1 MYLSKREKLL
11 LTLLMNQPSG
21 VTVSFLIEKLDVSR
35 RTVYRELSNAEE
47 TLDNFGLKL
56 VKDAKGYII
65 VGDKANLD
73 KLRNSI
79 SEKKLLDDFSKKQRQ
94 RILIIKLLLAEDELK
109 IDGLAI
115 DLGVSASTIQSD
127 LQPIEQ
133 MFQEYKIEVERR
145 KSLGIIAHAD
155 EISLRLIISG
165 LISIEFNE
173 FNFFRLFDEANNI
186 IEERYHSLSN
196 VFLEVIDQKAL
207 EISFKS
213 IRQYEKFRF
222 DEVTDTQLQN
232 LIILLAL
239 TAMRIK
245 DGHTIKY
252 QDNKIKQKR
261 EKNKV
266 LAEYL
271 LDELTLQY
279 SNFIVT
285 EEEINFLTS
294 QIEGLNVPLKHEFS
308 ESYDINLIYK
318 TRELIRSV
326 SDEMNRDLRE
336 DKTLYNDLLAH
347 INASLSR
354 DQSPI
359 YKKSN
364 PLLDKIYYEF
374 TELSHVVEKHLK
386 RLFLDI
392 DFHANDVLYIVIH
405 FASAFERT
413 AEINDLSIL
422 IVCSSGV
429 GTAKILESRLVKNI
443 PEINAVDIST
453 VSNLYKHNFEEY
465 DLILSTIF
473 LNGFEQEYKVVTPL
487 IMDDEMENIKT
498 ITAQKI
504 SHKQSHR
511 KVVSRNTNTIQSLDQ
526 FDEFNNFYRRTS
538 IINAILHSFNVKT
551 IKNKPSI
558 RDMLEYICSNLE
570 EEVILEQEPVVQK
583 LERRLNQAPIGIPD
597 TQMALFHC
605 IDSGIKQPFFSIYDL
620 EEPINIQDMSHSNM
634 KLTRVLLMLGPE
646 PIDEMAQEILG
657 TISGSIVENQSN
669 LQLFNEGSREVL
681 EQFISQLFLSILKN

>member
-65 VGDKANLD
+65 SGDKENLD

-127 LQPIEQ
+127 LQSIEQ

-336 DKTLYNDLLAH
+336 DKALYNDLLAH

-386 RLFLDI
+386 RLCLDI

-498 ITAQKI
+498 IIAQKI

-657 TISGSIVENQSN
+657 TISGSIVENQFN

>member
-127 LQPIEQ
+127 LQSIEQ

-145 KSLGIIAHAD
+145 KSFGIIAHAD

-336 DKTLYNDLLAH
+336 DKALYNDLLAH

-498 ITAQKI
+498 IIAQKI

-657 TISGSIVENQSN
+657 TISGSIVENQFN

>member
-47 TLDNFGLKL
+47 TLNNFGLKL

-65 VGDKANLD
+65 SGDKENLD

-127 LQPIEQ
+127 LQSIEQ

-245 DGHTIKY
+245 GGHTIKY

-336 DKTLYNDLLAH
+336 DKALYNDLLAH

-498 ITAQKI
+498 IIAQKI
-504 SHKQSHR
+504 SYKQSHR

>member
-65 VGDKANLD
+65 SGDKENLD

-127 LQPIEQ
+127 LQSIEQ

-145 KSLGIIAHAD
+145 KSFGIIAHAD

-336 DKTLYNDLLAH
+336 DKALYNDLLAH

-443 PEINAVDIST
+443 PEINAIDIST

-498 ITAQKI
+498 IIAQKV

-657 TISGSIVENQSN
+657 TISGSIVENQFN

>member
-65 VGDKANLD
+65 VGDKENLD

-127 LQPIEQ
+127 LQSIEQ

-145 KSLGIIAHAD
+145 KSFGIIAHAD

-336 DKTLYNDLLAH
+336 DKALYNDLLAH

-498 ITAQKI
+498 IIAQKI
-504 SHKQSHR
+504 SYKQSHR

-657 TISGSIVENQSN
+657 TISGSIVENQFN

>member
-127 LQPIEQ
+127 LQSIEQ

-145 KSLGIIAHAD
+145 KSFGIIAHAD

-336 DKTLYNDLLAH
+336 DKALYNDLLAH

-498 ITAQKI
+498 IIAQKV

-657 TISGSIVENQSN
+657 TISGSIVENQFN

>member
-47 TLDNFGLKL
+47 TLNNFGLKL

-65 VGDKANLD
+65 SGDKENLD

-127 LQPIEQ
+127 LQSIEQ

-336 DKTLYNDLLAH
+336 DKALYNDLLAH

-498 ITAQKI
+498 IIAQKV

>member
-47 TLDNFGLKL
+47 TLNNFGLKL

-65 VGDKANLD
+65 SGDKENLD

-127 LQPIEQ
+127 LQSIEQ

-245 DGHTIKY
+245 GGHTIKY

-336 DKTLYNDLLAH
+336 DKALYNDLLAH
-347 INASLSR
+347 ITASLSR

-498 ITAQKI
+498 IIAQKI
-504 SHKQSHR
+504 SYKQSHR

-570 EEVILEQEPVVQK
+570 EEIILEQEPVVQK

>member
-65 VGDKANLD
+65 SGDKENLD

-127 LQPIEQ
+127 LQSIEQ

-498 ITAQKI
+498 IIAQKI

-657 TISGSIVENQSN
+657 TISGSIVENQFN

>member
-65 VGDKANLD
+65 SGDKENLD

-127 LQPIEQ
+127 LQSIEQ

-413 AEINDLSIL
+413 AEINDLSVL

-498 ITAQKI
+498 IIAQKI

-511 KVVSRNTNTIQSLDQ
+511 KVVSRNTNTIQSSDQ

-657 TISGSIVENQSN
+657 TISGSIVENQFN

>member
-47 TLDNFGLKL
+47 TLNNFGLKL

-65 VGDKANLD
+65 SGDKENLD

-127 LQPIEQ
+127 LQSIEQ

-245 DGHTIKY
+245 GGHTIKY

-336 DKTLYNDLLAH
+336 DKALYNDLLAH

-386 RLFLDI
+386 RLLLDI

-498 ITAQKI
+498 IIAQKI

>member
-336 DKTLYNDLLAH
+336 DKALYNDLLAH

-498 ITAQKI
+498 IIAQKV

-657 TISGSIVENQSN
+657 TISGSIVENQFN

>member
-65 VGDKANLD
+65 SGDKENLD

-127 LQPIEQ
+127 LQSIEQ

-145 KSLGIIAHAD
+145 KSFGIIAHAD

-336 DKTLYNDLLAH
+336 DKALYNDLLAH

-498 ITAQKI
+498 IIAQKV

>member
-1 MYLSKREKLL
+1 M
-11 LTLLMNQPSG
+11 
-21 VTVSFLIEKLDVSR
+21 
-35 RTVYRELSNAEE
+35 
-47 TLDNFGLKL
+47 
-56 VKDAKGYII
+56 
-65 VGDKANLD
+65 
-73 KLRNSI
+73 
-79 SEKKLLDDFSKKQRQ
+79 
-94 RILIIKLLLAEDELK
+94 
-109 IDGLAI
+109 
-115 DLGVSASTIQSD
+115 
-127 LQPIEQ
+127 
-133 MFQEYKIEVERR
+133 
-145 KSLGIIAHAD
+145 
-155 EISLRLIISG
+155 
-165 LISIEFNE
+165 
-173 FNFFRLFDEANNI
+173 
-186 IEERYHSLSN
+186 
-196 VFLEVIDQKAL
+196 
-207 EISFKS
+207 
-213 IRQYEKFRF
+213 
-222 DEVTDTQLQN
+222 
-232 LIILLAL
+232 
-239 TAMRIK
+239 
-245 DGHTIKY
+245 
-252 QDNKIKQKR
+252 
-261 EKNKV
+261 

-336 DKTLYNDLLAH
+336 DKALYNDLLAH

-498 ITAQKI
+498 IIAQKV

-657 TISGSIVENQSN
+657 TISGSIVENQFN

>member
-127 LQPIEQ
+127 LQSIEQ

-294 QIEGLNVPLKHEFS
+294 QIEGLNVPLKYEFS

-657 TISGSIVENQSN
+657 TISGSIVENQFN

>member
-65 VGDKANLD
+65 SGDKANLD

-127 LQPIEQ
+127 LQSIEQ

-336 DKTLYNDLLAH
+336 DKALYNDLLAH

-498 ITAQKI
+498 IIAQKI
-504 SHKQSHR
+504 SYKQSHR

-570 EEVILEQEPVVQK
+570 EEIILEQEPVVQK

>member
-1 MYLSKREKLL
+1 MKS
-11 LTLLMNQPSG
+11 S
-21 VTVSFLIEKLDVSR
+21 
-35 RTVYRELSNAEE
+35 
-47 TLDNFGLKL
+47 
-56 VKDAKGYII
+56 
-65 VGDKANLD
+65 
-73 KLRNSI
+73 
-79 SEKKLLDDFSKKQRQ
+79 
-94 RILIIKLLLAEDELK
+94 
-109 IDGLAI
+109 
-115 DLGVSASTIQSD
+115 
-127 LQPIEQ
+127 
-133 MFQEYKIEVERR
+133 VE

-364 PLLDKIYYEF
+364 PLLDKIYYKF

-657 TISGSIVENQSN
+657 TISGSIVENQFN

>member
-65 VGDKANLD
+65 SGDKENLD

-127 LQPIEQ
+127 LQSIEQ

-145 KSLGIIAHAD
+145 KSFGIIAHAD

-354 DQSPI
+354 DQLPI

-498 ITAQKI
+498 IIAQKV

-657 TISGSIVENQSN
+657 TISGSIVENQFN

>member
-47 TLDNFGLKL
+47 TLNNFGLKL

-65 VGDKANLD
+65 SGDKENLD

-127 LQPIEQ
+127 LQSIEQ

-336 DKTLYNDLLAH
+336 DKALYNDLLAH

-498 ITAQKI
+498 IIAQKI
-504 SHKQSHR
+504 SYKQSHR

-570 EEVILEQEPVVQK
+570 EEIILEQEPVVQK

>member
-65 VGDKANLD
+65 SGDKANLD

-127 LQPIEQ
+127 LQSIEQ

-336 DKTLYNDLLAH
+336 DKALYNDLLAH

-498 ITAQKI
+498 IIAQKV

-657 TISGSIVENQSN
+657 TISGSIVENQFN

>member
-65 VGDKANLD
+65 SGDKENLD

-127 LQPIEQ
+127 LQSIEQ

-145 KSLGIIAHAD
+145 KSFGIIAHAD

-285 EEEINFLTS
+285 AEEINFLTS

-336 DKTLYNDLLAH
+336 DKALYNDLLAH

-498 ITAQKI
+498 IIAQKV

-657 TISGSIVENQSN
+657 TISGSIVENQFN

>member
-65 VGDKANLD
+65 SGDKENLD

-127 LQPIEQ
+127 LQSIEQ

-336 DKTLYNDLLAH
+336 DKALYNDLLAH

-657 TISGSIVENQSN
+657 TISGSIVENQFN

>member
-65 VGDKANLD
+65 SGDKENLD

-127 LQPIEQ
+127 LQSIEQ

-336 DKTLYNDLLAH
+336 DKALYNDLLAH

-498 ITAQKI
+498 IIAQKV

>member
-35 RTVYRELSNAEE
+35 RTVYRELSNVEE

-65 VGDKANLD
+65 SGDKENLD

-127 LQPIEQ
+127 LQSIEQ

-186 IEERYHSLSN
+186 IEERYYSLSN

-498 ITAQKI
+498 IIAQKI

-657 TISGSIVENQSN
+657 TISGSIVENQFN

>member
-498 ITAQKI
+498 IIAQKV

-657 TISGSIVENQSN
+657 TISGSIVENQFN

>member
-65 VGDKANLD
+65 SGDKENLD

-127 LQPIEQ
+127 LQSIEQ

-336 DKTLYNDLLAH
+336 DKALYNDLLAH

-498 ITAQKI
+498 IIAQKI

>member
-65 VGDKANLD
+65 SGDKENLD

-127 LQPIEQ
+127 LQSIEQ

-473 LNGFEQEYKVVTPL
+473 LDGFEQEYKVVTPL

-498 ITAQKI
+498 IIAQKV

-657 TISGSIVENQSN
+657 TISGSIVENQFN

>member
-127 LQPIEQ
+127 LQSIEQ

-336 DKTLYNDLLAH
+336 DKTLYNGLLAH

-657 TISGSIVENQSN
+657 TISGSIVENQFN

>member
-65 VGDKANLD
+65 SGDKENLD

-127 LQPIEQ
+127 LQSIEQ

-173 FNFFRLFDEANNI
+173 FNFFRLFDEANSI

-473 LNGFEQEYKVVTPL
+473 LDGFEQEYKVVTPL

-498 ITAQKI
+498 IIAQKI

>member
-47 TLDNFGLKL
+47 TLNNFGLKL

-65 VGDKANLD
+65 SGDKENLD

-127 LQPIEQ
+127 LQSIEQ

-245 DGHTIKY
+245 GGHTIKY

-336 DKTLYNDLLAH
+336 DKALYNDLLAH

-498 ITAQKI
+498 IIAQKI

-570 EEVILEQEPVVQK
+570 EEIILEQEPVVQK

>member
-65 VGDKANLD
+65 VGDKENLD

-127 LQPIEQ
+127 LQSIEQ

-336 DKTLYNDLLAH
+336 DKALYNDLLAH

-498 ITAQKI
+498 IIAQKV

-657 TISGSIVENQSN
+657 TISGSIVENQFN

>member
-65 VGDKANLD
+65 SGDKENLD

-127 LQPIEQ
+127 LQSIEQ

-336 DKTLYNDLLAH
+336 DKALYNDLLAH

-498 ITAQKI
+498 IIAQKV

-657 TISGSIVENQSN
+657 TISGSIVENQFN

>member
-65 VGDKANLD
+65 SGDKENLD

-127 LQPIEQ
+127 LQSIEQ

-443 PEINAVDIST
+443 PETNAVDIST

-498 ITAQKI
+498 IIAQKI

>member
-47 TLDNFGLKL
+47 TLNNFGLKL

-65 VGDKANLD
+65 SGDKENLD

-127 LQPIEQ
+127 LQSIEQ

-498 ITAQKI
+498 IIAQKI
-504 SHKQSHR
+504 SYKQSHR

-570 EEVILEQEPVVQK
+570 EEIILEQEPVVQK

>member
-65 VGDKANLD
+65 SGDKENLD

-127 LQPIEQ
+127 LQSIEQ

-145 KSLGIIAHAD
+145 KSFGIIAHAD

-498 ITAQKI
+498 IIAQKV

-657 TISGSIVENQSN
+657 TISGSIVENQFN

>member
-65 VGDKANLD
+65 VGDKENLD

-127 LQPIEQ
+127 LQSIEQ

-336 DKTLYNDLLAH
+336 DKALYNDLLAH

-498 ITAQKI
+498 IIAQKI
-504 SHKQSHR
+504 SYKQSHR

-657 TISGSIVENQSN
+657 TISGSIVENQFN

>member
-65 VGDKANLD
+65 SGDKENLD

-127 LQPIEQ
+127 LQSIEQ

-473 LNGFEQEYKVVTPL
+473 LDGFEQEYKVVTPL

-498 ITAQKI
+498 IIAQKI

-620 EEPINIQDMSHSNM
+620 EEPINMQDMSHSNM

>member
-65 VGDKANLD
+65 SGDKENLD

-127 LQPIEQ
+127 LQSIEQ

-196 VFLEVIDQKAL
+196 VFLEVIDQKVL

-336 DKTLYNDLLAH
+336 DKALYNDLLAH

-498 ITAQKI
+498 IIAQKV

-657 TISGSIVENQSN
+657 TISGSIVENQFN

>member
-65 VGDKANLD
+65 SGDKENLD

-127 LQPIEQ
+127 LQSIEQ

-145 KSLGIIAHAD
+145 KSFGIIAHAD

-336 DKTLYNDLLAH
+336 DKALYNDLLAH

-657 TISGSIVENQSN
+657 TISGSIVENQFN

>member
-21 VTVSFLIEKLDVSR
+21 MTVSFLIEKLDVSR

-65 VGDKANLD
+65 AGDKENLD

-79 SEKKLLDDFSKKQRQ
+79 SEKKLLGDFSKKQRQ

-127 LQPIEQ
+127 LQSIEQ

-245 DGHTIKY
+245 EGYTIKY

-498 ITAQKI
+498 IIAQKI
-504 SHKQSHR
+504 SHKRSHR
-511 KVVSRNTNTIQSLDQ
+511 KVVSRNTNTIKSLDQ

-538 IINAILHSFNVKT
+538 IINTILRSFNVKT

-570 EEVILEQEPVVQK
+570 EEVILERESVVQK

-605 IDSGIKQPFFSIYDL
+605 IDSSIKQPFFSIYDL

-657 TISGSIVENQSN
+657 TISGSIVENQFN
-669 LQLFNEGSREVL
+669 LQLFNDGSREVL